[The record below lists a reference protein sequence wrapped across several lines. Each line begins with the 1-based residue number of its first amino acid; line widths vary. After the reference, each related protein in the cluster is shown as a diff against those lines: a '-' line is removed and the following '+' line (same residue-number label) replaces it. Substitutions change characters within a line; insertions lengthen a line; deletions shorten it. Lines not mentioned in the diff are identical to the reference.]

1 MTRRIWQLVAAAV
14 FVLLMTL
21 GDYYPF
27 SFRDGMQLGGCV
39 FLAVFS
45 LTHLREERRAMQPSD
60 SDVVINWNLAEALL
74 LFASLVGYFIF
85 AAVRD
90 VETTRFYAVFRTAT
104 LGLLSGV
111 AIGEFVWH
119 NTQLGRLD
127 ESCQQRYWATYK
139 DSIF

>member
-1 MTRRIWQLVAAAV
+1 MTRRIWQLVAAAA
-14 FVLLMTL
+14 FILLMLL
-21 GDYYPF
+21 GNYYPF
-27 SFRDGMQLGGCV
+27 SFRDGIQLGGGV
-39 FLAVFS
+39 FLVVFS
-45 LTHLREERRAMQPSD
+45 LTYLREERRAMQPPD

-90 VETTRFYAVFRTAT
+90 VETTRFYAVFRTAA

-111 AIGEFVWH
+111 ALGEFVWH
-119 NTQLGRLD
+119 NTQLRRLD
-127 ESCQQRYWATYK
+127 ESCQQRYWAVYK